1 MQVAQTREEAGQEIQ
16 EPCPRVALLT
26 PYSGGN
32 LGDAAIQDAM
42 IANLR
47 VRLPHAQFSGI
58 TLNCH
63 NFLEQHGV
71 GAFPLVGTNTQF
83 FEMETKCLPGSTNQK
98 RRGAWLGKMGNVLRE
113 VPGLRPCLQ
122 KARAL
127 VTVIWREIRHSV
139 AGYRFLRKQDL
150 LIVSGGGQLG
160 DVWGGPWGHPF
171 ALVKWTVLAR
181 AAGVPCAVASVG
193 ACKITSATSRMFFS
207 IALRMCCYRSY
218 RDTNSRAIASS
229 FLSRATNDSVVPD
242 LAFSLPDS
250 ELPSP
255 VGCIRTM
262 AQGRPVIAISPIA
275 YAKPGNWPTA
285 DGALH
290 DRYVQ
295 QMAQV
300 LSSLS
305 RQPYFLIVV
314 CSSLGDDEAVI
325 PEILA
330 HLGDEVRHSSGGQIY
345 FPTIRNWRNLVA
357 VLRDADYLVASRLHG
372 TILGFVSQTPA
383 VAISFE
389 PKVDWMMEDL
399 GQTDYLLQIRD
410 FTAQEVLNALDR
422 IKARRDA
429 VVDRIAT
436 YRDSILAASAR
447 QYDCLARLVLAHHQS
462 HH

>member
-1 MQVAQTREEAGQEIQ
+1 
-16 EPCPRVALLT
+16 
-26 PYSGGN
+26 
-32 LGDAAIQDAM
+32 
-42 IANLR
+42 
-47 VRLPHAQFSGI
+47 
-58 TLNCH
+58 
-63 NFLEQHGV
+63 
-71 GAFPLVGTNTQF
+71 
-83 FEMETKCLPGSTNQK
+83 
-98 RRGAWLGKMGNVLRE
+98 
-113 VPGLRPCLQ
+113 
-122 KARAL
+122 
-127 VTVIWREIRHSV
+127 
-139 AGYRFLRKQDL
+139 
-150 LIVSGGGQLG
+150 
-160 DVWGGPWGHPF
+160 
-171 ALVKWTVLAR
+171 
-181 AAGVPCAVASVG
+181 
-193 ACKITSATSRMFFS
+193 
-207 IALRMCCYRSY
+207 
-218 RDTNSRAIASS
+218 
-229 FLSRATNDSVVPD
+229 
-242 LAFSLPDS
+242 
-250 ELPSP
+250 
-255 VGCIRTM
+255 M

-275 YAKPGNWPTA
+275 FAKPGNWPTA